1 MKNQKNI
8 DDLFEEKL
16 KGFEQQPRP
25 EVWANIQGRMQ
36 QKKKRRIALWWWY
49 AGAAAVFLLSLFVWL
64 PEDMSGEQN
73 IIDPIITVG
82 PDDQNT
88 MDSIPQKLQNQP
100 LINPE
105 VLQEDKTLVT
115 ENANPKETQQ
125 KFQPS
130 DKKNAPRKTVV
141 PDTRT
146 AENITIDANSD
157 RIASNLKND
166 PSTNLSA
173 DKTDSTTKDL
183 ENTVSNKNSQNDLNK
198 NDTNTSFSNDIV
210 KNDASKG
217 SATKNANDASKKE
230 NSKPIFDTTKPKDAQ
245 KTELIEKKK
254 KALFTQLDEDLL
266 DEKTKTKKWSVR
278 PLIAFSTVAGSSSSP
293 TDQVFQNNPTEGNT
307 EFNYGISVA
316 YQVNDR
322 LTFQT
327 GVLTQNVNFDTQ
339 RVSLVQTPTPPRN
352 QLNSIN
358 INSNLPF
365 ALSGATDAVALSAA
379 FDSSSNIT
387 DSNAELNQAI
397 SYVEIP
403 MEVKY
408 RVTES
413 KRLRTAVIGGVS
425 SLFLRENEVIL
436 DSDIVGRRSIGTAS
450 NLNSVNF
457 SGNFGVEFDYKL
469 YKKLYFNVN
478 PMVKVH
484 LNTFSRDNN
493 GYLPVFVGVYS
504 GVKYQF

>member
-25 EVWANIQGRMQ
+25 EVWAQIQDRMQ
-36 QKKKRRIALWWWY
+36 QKKKRRIAVWWWY
-49 AGAAAVFLLSLFVWL
+49 AGAAAILLLSLFVWM
-64 PEDMSGEQN
+64 PEDISGEN
-73 IIDPIITVG
+73 NTIDPIITVN
-82 PDDQNT
+82 PDTNNT
-88 MDSIPQKLQNQP
+88 IDSLPQKQP
-100 LINPE
+100 MINPE
-105 VLQEDKTLVT
+105 VLKEEETLLT
-115 ENANPKETQQ
+115 ENAKTKKTEQ
-125 KFQPS
+125 KIQSS
-130 DKKNAPRKTVV
+130 DKKNTPRKTKI
-141 PDTRT
+141 PEIRT
-146 AENITIDANSD
+146 AEKITANSTAD
-157 RIASNLKND
+157 LMAQNAQKDALK
-166 PSTNLSA
+166 TN
-173 DKTDSTTKDL
+173 TL
-183 ENTVSNKNSQNDLNK
+183 ENVISHRDSQNDIQNGLNK
-198 NDTNTSFSNDIV
+198 NDANSSFSNAIAQ
-210 KNDASKG
+210 NDALKNSGSKD
-217 SATKNANDASKKE
+217 ANDTSKKE
-230 NSKPIFDTTKPKDAQ
+230 DANSIFDTTKSKDD
-245 KTELIEKKK
+245 KKSKLTEPKK
-254 KALFTQLDEDLL
+254 KALFTQMDEDFI
-266 DEKTKTKKWSVR
+266 DDKTKKKKWSVR
-278 PLIAFSTVAGSSSSP
+278 PLVALSTVARSSSSP
-293 TDQVFQNNPTEGNT
+293 ADQVFQNNPTQGNT
-307 EFNYGISVA
+307 EFNYGVSVA

-339 RVSLVQTPTPPRN
+339 QVSLIQTPTPPRN
-352 QLNSIN
+352 QLNSLN
-358 INSNLPF
+358 IDGNLPF

-379 FDSSSNIT
+379 SNV
-387 DSNAELNQAI
+387 SNTIADADAELNQAI

-413 KRLRTAVIGGVS
+413 KRLRTAVIGGFS

-436 DSDIVGRRSIGTAS
+436 ESDIIGRRSIGTAS
-450 NLNSVNF
+450 NLNSINF